1 LLTVTQKKNVKEM
14 NNLLQIISARRNPYL
29 RLLLASSKNLLFL
42 NRQNSSETF
51 QNSNILSSSSSNTTA
66 TTTSTTSSTIST
78 SIDFPG
84 VSASANGLSS
94 QPPQLMLAV
103 YTCKVCETR
112 SARRITKAAYERG
125 SVLLCCPGCKKLHVL
140 SDHLGYFDDATV
152 DAAKIL
158 EERGEIVRRVTSSD
172 ALLELLTEDDINVF
186 KSITKGISLKDGTEK
201 AVVAMSDS
209 DKR

>member
-1 LLTVTQKKNVKEM
+1 M
-14 NNLLQIISARRNPYL
+14 
-29 RLLLASSKNLLFL
+29 ASSKNLLFL

-51 QNSNILSSSSSNTTA
+51 QNSNILSSSNTTA
-66 TTTSTTSSTIST
+66 KTTNTTSSTISP

-84 VSASANGLSS
+84 VSASANGLLS

-209 DKR
+209 DK

>member
-1 LLTVTQKKNVKEM
+1 M

-66 TTTSTTSSTIST
+66 TTTSTTSSTISP

-84 VSASANGLSS
+84 VSASVNGLSS

-158 EERGEIVRRVTSSD
+158 EERGEIVRRATSSD
-172 ALLELLTEDDINVF
+172 ALLELLTEDDIKVF

-209 DKR
+209 DK

>member
-1 LLTVTQKKNVKEM
+1 M

>member
-1 LLTVTQKKNVKEM
+1 M

-66 TTTSTTSSTIST
+66 STTSTTSSTISP

-209 DKR
+209 DK